1 MRDHSTA
8 DVEVDIQQAGKN
20 RKFMNEDDSLPQ
32 QYRKTKNSS
41 HNEKKSLS
49 QNRIEK
55 N

>member
-1 MRDHSTA
+1 
-8 DVEVDIQQAGKN
+8 
-20 RKFMNEDDSLPQ
+20 MNEDGSLPVHQ

-55 N
+55 NGQKWLKFWIGKKSFLK